1 MNMYYVYVIVKVFL
15 NLECLG
21 FFLYFFKFYILF
33 FDNIYKYCNIY
44 GFVVYIY
51 VVVNMLMKN
60 IWILFKYY
68 ILRV

>member
-44 GFVVYIY
+44 GFVVCLYICSSKY
-51 VVVNMLMKN
+51 VDE
-60 IWILFKYY
+60 KYMDF
-68 ILRV
+68 I